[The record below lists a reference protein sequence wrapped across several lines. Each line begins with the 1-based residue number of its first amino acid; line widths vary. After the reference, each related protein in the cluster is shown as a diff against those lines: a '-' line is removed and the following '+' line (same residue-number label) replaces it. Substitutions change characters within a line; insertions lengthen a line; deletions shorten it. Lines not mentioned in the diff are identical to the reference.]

1 MAFLRYWLSLKPI
14 FGMKE
19 LRYAKIDMV
28 YFERVESELSEYQI
42 RFSLSIALFSLRSVE
57 NMSFLRILADFLG
70 ILHIINPLKYGQFLQ
85 NSHI

>member
-19 LRYAKIDMV
+19 LRYAKIDRV

-57 NMSFLRILADFLG
+57 NMSFLRILADFWVF
-70 ILHIINPLKYGQFLQ
+70 LHIINPLKSGQFRQ
-85 NSHI
+85 NSYK

>member
-1 MAFLRYWLSLKPI
+1 MAFLGYWLSLKPF

-19 LRYAKIDMV
+19 LKYAKIDMV

-42 RFSLSIALFSLRSVE
+42 RFSLPITVFSLWSVGIR
-57 NMSFLRILADFLG
+57 SFLRILGDFWVL
-70 ILHIINPLKYGQFLQ
+70 LHIIDTLKCGQFLQ